1 MVVARRMHYDDSA
14 IELVR
19 TALIITL
26 KIAAP
31 ILLAGI
37 AVGLI
42 VSILQSVT
50 SIQDQTLAFVPKIVV
65 MVLAAVV
72 LIPWI
77 AQRLIEYA
85 ADLFSLSG

>member
-1 MVVARRMHYDDSA
+1 MHYDDSA

-37 AVGLI
+37 AVGLV

>member
-1 MVVARRMHYDDSA
+1 MHYDDSS

-31 ILLAGI
+31 ILIAGI
-37 AVGLI
+37 VVGLV
-42 VSILQSVT
+42 VSLLQSVT
-50 SIQDQTLAFVPKIVV
+50 SVQDQTLSFVPEIVV
-65 MVLAAVV
+65 MVLAAAV